1 MRHGQ
6 QVVVADATAEPW
18 LGVEEPAGVVSRDGD
33 SHVIVGRRETLL
45 DTQELV
51 SIRRSAEGAPRRD
64 GGCGGGGL
72 TQILCLLI
80 IRSMSS
86 LILRYLSSNSGLW
99 PAESSA
105 SMSGLSQPFRPFLR
119 SV

>member
-6 QVVVADATAEPW
+6 QVVVADATADSW
-18 LGVEEPAGVVSRDGD
+18 LGVEEPAGVVSWDVD
-33 SHVIVGRRETLL
+33 SHVIVGGRETLL
-45 DTQELV
+45 DTQEL
-51 SIRRSAEGAPRRD
+51 INTKLEDKRCLWAGRRLCE
-64 GGCGGGGL
+64 L
-72 TQILCLLI
+72 TQILCLLS

-105 SMSGLSQPFRPFLR
+105 SMSGLSQPFKPFLR

>member
-1 MRHGQ
+1 MRHRQ
-6 QVVVADATAEPW
+6 QVVVADATADSW
-18 LGVEEPAGVVSRDGD
+18 LGVEEPAGVVSRDVD

-45 DTQELV
+45 DTQEL
-51 SIRRSAEGAPRRD
+51 INTRRGTKEP
-64 GGCGGGGL
+64 CGPDSVCAL

-105 SMSGLSQPFRPFLR
+105 SMSGLSQPFKPFLR

>member
-1 MRHGQ
+1 MRHRQ
-6 QVVVADATAEPW
+6 QVVVADATADSW
-18 LGVEEPAGVVSRDGD
+18 LGVEEPAGVVSRDVD
-33 SHVIVGRRETLL
+33 HVIVGRRETLL
-45 DTQELV
+45 DTQELINTKRGTKESSGTDSV
-51 SIRRSAEGAPRRD
+51 CE
-64 GGCGGGGL
+64 L

-105 SMSGLSQPFRPFLR
+105 SMSGLSQPFKPFLR